1 MSLIK
6 SKLFLSTLALSAG
19 SVALSGAASAQNYNG
34 PEETTGP
41 YFSGGYN
48 NFDFDEELGGD
59 ANVSAITARA
69 GWQLHPNFGVETDAS
84 FGIDDGEFDFDGD
97 EDDFDLDD
105 NEDSDFDDVLAGP
118 GDLGLDY
125 LIGFYGRATLPLSDR
140 FDVSAR
146 AGYAFAEIDSTV
158 TTIGGNELVFGGS
171 DDGFAM
177 GASATYD
184 LTESMAIRAD
194 YTHYE
199 FDTSNAE
206 SLGLNLEFKF
216 GV

>member
-1 MSLIK
+1 MSLDK
-6 SKLFLSTLALSAG
+6 STFLLNSA
-19 SVALSGAASAQNYNG
+19 AIAAGAALFGATANAQNYNG
-34 PEETTGP
+34 PTETTGP

-48 NFDFDEELGGD
+48 YLDFDEDLGGD
-59 ANVSAITARA
+59 AHVSAITARA
-69 GWQLHPNFGVETDAS
+69 GWQLHPNFGVEADAS
-84 FGIDDGEFDFDGD
+84 FGIDNGEFDFDGD

-105 NEDSDFDDVLAGP
+105 NEDSDFDDVIAGP

-125 LIGFYGRATLPLSDR
+125 LIGFYGRATMPLSDR

-158 TTIGGNELVFGGS
+158 ATVGGNELVFGGS
-171 DDGFAM
+171 DDGFAV
-177 GASATYD
+177 GASAAYD

-206 SLGLNLEFKF
+206 SFGINLEYKF